1 MLSPTSC
8 CYESTERMSFSITC
22 SRDAMAVALRIS
34 GRRMALNG
42 SQHEV
47 PEARMILE
55 RKLHMEWRRQRLA

>member
-8 CYESTERMSFSITC
+8 CYVSTERMSFSVTC

-34 GRRMALNG
+34 GGRMALNG

-47 PEARMILE
+47 PEARIILE
-55 RKLHMEWRRQRLA
+55 RKLHMKWRT